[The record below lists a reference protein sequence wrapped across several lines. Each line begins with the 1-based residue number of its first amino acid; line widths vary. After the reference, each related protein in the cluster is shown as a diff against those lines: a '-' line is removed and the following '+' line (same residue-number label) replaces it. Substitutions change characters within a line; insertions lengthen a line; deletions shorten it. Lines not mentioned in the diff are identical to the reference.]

1 MMFVLELRERVKL
14 IYQKFKPVIDAV
26 VKFVLAY
33 IVFSKINS
41 VVGYDPRFSKSVI
54 VLALSVFCA
63 VTPTSMM
70 VLLAMCLTL
79 LQIYHVS
86 WLLAIMTFFA
96 FIVLYLLFL
105 RFTPRMGAVVVLIPL
120 LAGWNLHYCIPLF
133 LGLCFTPAAILPV
146 VCGVFTHYL
155 FSVIVVMAERQVSLK
170 LEDILQLFIDVA
182 DSIVGNRQMF
192 AFIAIFAI
200 ILLVVWIVRL
210 VPMKYA
216 FEASIV
222 AGCLASVISTIA
234 LNPVLKAGI
243 PIGKTILGTVLS
255 GIIVLLVYWCKRML
269 DYTAVERV
277 QFEDDDYYYYVKAVP
292 KIRVSLPDKKVKKIV
307 KDHSADEEADEDQL
321 DDADDEDDLAEL
333 LKRKGFVPGSGK
345 DLEEGADKSDED
357 DFDDFDIDFNFDDL
371 DN

>member
-26 VKFVLAY
+26 IKFLLAFV
-33 IVFSKINS
+33 VFSKING
-41 VVGYDPRFSKSVI
+41 VVGYDPRFSKSII
-54 VLALSVFCA
+54 VLALSLFSA

-86 WLLAIMTFFA
+86 WLLALMTLFA

-105 RFTPRMGAVVVLIPL
+105 RFTPNMGAVVVLIPL

-133 LGLCFTPAAILPV
+133 LGLCFTPVTILPV

-155 FSVIVVMAERQVSLK
+155 FSVIIVMAERQVSLK

-200 ILLVVWIVRL
+200 ILLVVWFVRL

-216 FEASIV
+216 FESAIA

-243 PIGKTILGTVLS
+243 PIGKTILGTLLS
-255 GIIVLLVYWCKRML
+255 GVIILLVYWCKRML
-269 DYTAVERV
+269 DYTAVEHV

-292 KIRVSLPDKKVKKIV
+292 KIRVSLPDKKVKRIV
-307 KDHSADEEADEDQL
+307 NDHN
-321 DDADDEDDLAEL
+321 DDGDGLNPVDDDDDFIPS
-333 LKRKGFVPGSGK
+333 RGGGYDDGPIDGSSG
-345 DLEEGADKSDED
+345 GSSSED
-357 DFDDFDIDFNFDDL
+357 DFGDFDIDFDFDDL